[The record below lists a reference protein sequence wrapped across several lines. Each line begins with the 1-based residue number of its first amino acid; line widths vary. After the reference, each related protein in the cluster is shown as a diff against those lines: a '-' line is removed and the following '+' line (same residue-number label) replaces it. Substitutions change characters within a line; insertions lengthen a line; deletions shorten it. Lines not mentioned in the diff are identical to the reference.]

1 MCRHGFSCAVRKV
14 EKDGVNKGRV
24 FFSCPNFEW
33 APEEEESS
41 IQPVNS
47 FVPEPWKY
55 KTKEQENYFKNCFDD
70 LVHSFQD
77 MNIN

>member
-1 MCRHGFSCAVRKV
+1 MKNSC
-14 EKDGVNKGRV
+14 
-24 FFSCPNFEW
+24 SYFEW
-33 APEEEESS
+33 APEEEEGS

-55 KTKEQENYFKNCFDD
+55 KTQEQENYFKNCFDD

-77 MNIN
+77 MNMN